1 MKKTNRAEVS
11 VQLASWWLVV
21 VKGGEGICRS
31 VFVGLDAFPSLVP
44 GGKQLP
50 GRGSANG
57 EKVAQSGSTASL
69 RRWNG

>member
-1 MKKTNRAEVS
+1 M
-11 VQLASWWLVV
+11 
-21 VKGGEGICRS
+21 
-31 VFVGLDAFPSLVP
+31 FVGLDAFPSLVP

-69 RRWNG
+69 LDGTVRYHRRSLLRVQHPGIAQKGKFRVEREI